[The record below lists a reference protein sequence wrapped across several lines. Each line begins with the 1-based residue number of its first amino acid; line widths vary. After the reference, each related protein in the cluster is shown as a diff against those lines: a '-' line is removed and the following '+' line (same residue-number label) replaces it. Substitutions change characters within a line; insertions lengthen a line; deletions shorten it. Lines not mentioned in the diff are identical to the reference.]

1 MVSRGLAPSIE
12 RARALIMAG
21 RVRGP
26 DRRYE
31 KPGLPVPLDAAIE
44 VSADRAFVS
53 RGGQKLAAALDAW
66 EIPIAGRVC
75 LDVGASTGGFS
86 DCLLQRGACRVY
98 AVDVGYGQLAD
109 SLRQDPRI
117 MGMERTDIRSLS
129 NRSPRLDPGPG
140 FGAVDVSFISLRE
153 VLPAVAKLVPAGAN
167 VVALIKP
174 QFEAAKEAV
183 GHDGVVRSPQ
193 VRAAVIQGIINW
205 ALRAGWRVGGV
216 LRSPLTGPKG
226 NEEFLLWLR
235 TPLLAEESEA

>member
-1 MVSRGLAPSIE
+1 
-12 RARALIMAG
+12 MAG

-31 KPGLPVPLDAAIE
+31 KPGLPVLLDAAIE
-44 VSADRAFVS
+44 VSVDRAFVS
-53 RGGQKLAAALDAW
+53 RGGQKLAAALDTW
-66 EIPIAGRVC
+66 DIPIDGRVC

-109 SLRQDPRI
+109 ALRQDPRVV
-117 MGMERTDIRSLS
+117 GMERTDVRSL
-129 NRSPRLDPGPG
+129 RFPILDPMPDVGT
-140 FGAVDVSFISLRE
+140 VDVSFISLRE
-153 VLPAVAKLVPAGAN
+153 VLPALAKLVPAGAN

-174 QFEAAKEAV
+174 QFEAAKGAV

-193 VRAAVIQGIINW
+193 VRAAVIQEIINW